1 MEFVV
6 NNWYLFLALFVVLA
20 MLFAGPITQ
29 MIHNIK
35 SVNNAEA
42 VRLMNHEAGMVVDV
56 CEPREYQSGHI
67 LNAVNIPL
75 STLAARSKELEKH
88 KSKPVIVSCQSGNR
102 SVRGAVILRKHG
114 FASVYT
120 LSGGNLAWQR
130 DNLPMEK

>member
-75 STLAARSKELEKH
+75 STLAARTKELEKH
-88 KSKPVIVSCQSGNR
+88 QGKPVIVSQFRDRDSDL
-102 SVRGAVILRKHG
+102 RGD
-114 FASVYT
+114 FS
-120 LSGGNLAWQR
+120 
-130 DNLPMEK
+130 DF